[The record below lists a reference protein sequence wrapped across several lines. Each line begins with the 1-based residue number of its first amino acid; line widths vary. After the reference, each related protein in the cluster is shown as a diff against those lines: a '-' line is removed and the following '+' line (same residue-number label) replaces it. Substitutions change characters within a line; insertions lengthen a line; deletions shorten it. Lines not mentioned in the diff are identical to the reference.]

1 MVQCWSSNVQPR
13 SKLSADTLSNPAMR
27 VVGGSL
33 MDEEALKDAMTDVD
47 TVVSFLGTPPSLSA
61 FI

>member
-1 MVQCWSSNVQPR
+1 MLVLYVQPR

-33 MDEEALKDAMTDVD
+33 RDEEALKDAMTSMDA
-47 TVVSFLGTPPSLSA
+47 VVSFLGTPLSLSA

>member
-1 MVQCWSSNVQPR
+1 
-13 SKLSADTLSNPAMR
+13 MR

-33 MDEEALKDAMTDVD
+33 MDEEALKDAMTGVD
-47 TVVSFLGTPPSLSA
+47 TVVSFLGTPLSLSA